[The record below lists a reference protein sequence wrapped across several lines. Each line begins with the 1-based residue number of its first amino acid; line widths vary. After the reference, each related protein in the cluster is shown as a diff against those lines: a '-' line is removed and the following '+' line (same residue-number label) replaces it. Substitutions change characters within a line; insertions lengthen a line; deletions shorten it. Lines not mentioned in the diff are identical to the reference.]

1 MCTCMNVIM
10 MILLLLAAFKDMKKR
25 SISLRLLV
33 ILSIFTLLSTF
44 LQKEN
49 VWDIFGGAAIGLLFF
64 LISKCTGEQI
74 GYGDS
79 WLILVLGVY
88 AGAKALIWILF
99 AASFGAGLFSL
110 CFCAI
115 HKWNRRYSIP
125 FIPFLAAA
133 FLGVVIL

>member
-10 MILLLLAAFKDMKKR
+10 TVLLLLAAFKDMKKR
-25 SISLRLLV
+25 SVSLRLLV
-33 ILSIFTLLSTF
+33 ILSIFALLSTF
-44 LQKEN
+44 LRNDN
-49 VWDIFGGAAIGLLFF
+49 VWDVLGGAAIGFLFF

-88 AGAKALIWILF
+88 VGAKSLIWILF

-133 FLGVVIL
+133 FLGVVML